1 MRKRGSR
8 ALSSNVKCKYRLL
21 YSSFRLHLQNMLKI
35 RYIRIEHSSENQ
47 FVHINVLRAH
57 YTSSSFVWLIVR
69 TLHAPM
75 LATKAPTKLHSP
87 FVTSTWNG
95 LQRKIDL
102 LNIKSTMDCF
112 NLSKFSDHICTHAH
126 DHICGIN
133 KARQLIL
140 HHLFCA
146 VARSWHV
153 YVCESEKKESVHICP
168 GINQARN
175 YWILS
180 RACGASKL
188 NDGFRMNPLINGTV
202 NVLRKR
208 CTTSTAS
215 MGCWL
220 TIMMTTVNVSF
231 IRPSHDLMLITFQC

>member
-1 MRKRGSR
+1 
-8 ALSSNVKCKYRLL
+8 
-21 YSSFRLHLQNMLKI
+21 
-35 RYIRIEHSSENQ
+35 
-47 FVHINVLRAH
+47 
-57 YTSSSFVWLIVR
+57 
-69 TLHAPM
+69 
-75 LATKAPTKLHSP
+75 
-87 FVTSTWNG
+87 
-95 LQRKIDL
+95 
-102 LNIKSTMDCF
+102 MDCF

-146 VARSWHV
+146 VGRSWHV
-153 YVCESEKKESVHICP
+153 YVCESEKKRKRSHLP
-168 GINQARN
+168 GNKSSKKLLD
-175 YWILS
+175 ILS